1 MRLIGRLEC
10 KIRHDHADRRSL
22 LCGCAAAA
30 FALLGRS
37 AGADESDDP
46 ARLARPQKG
55 DRLVHFMGAHQGAEM
70 KRDELKVGDEPMLAW
85 AFDPVKK
92 VPRDGSRLNLMLI
105 VRLDPATLVP
115 EEKARAVDG
124 IVAFSAICTHQQ
136 CPVTEWLAQTQH
148 FRCPCHQSEYD
159 PRRGAAAI
167 APRRGLCRRSARP
180 R

>member
-1 MRLIGRLEC
+1 
-10 KIRHDHADRRSL
+10 
-22 LCGCAAAA
+22 
-30 FALLGRS
+30 
-37 AGADESDDP
+37 
-46 ARLARPQKG
+46 
-55 DRLVHFMGAHQGAEM
+55 MGAHQGAEM

-85 AFDPVKK
+85 AFDPVEK
-92 VPRDGSRLNLMLI
+92 VPRDGSRPNLVLI
-105 VRLDPATLVP
+105 VRLDSETLAP

-124 IVAFSAICTHQQ
+124 IVALSAICTHQQ
-136 CPVTEWLAQTQH
+136 WPVTEWLAQTQH